1 MPLYYQLKEH
11 IKDAILRGQYKPNDK
26 LPTEEELCQQLS
38 ISRPVVRQA
47 YDELIKEGL
56 IGRKK
61 GSGTYVKQQANKD
74 SLFYD
79 FVSFSF
85 EKNIDDL
92 AKNSKIVKIDRII
105 DEKINMRLNIPAQN
119 EVLHVVRVIH
129 DMERPEAIIESYI
142 PCLYFSHL
150 ENYIFMSIDKAILDV
165 IETMYG
171 IYIQKANRILTAMRI
186 TKEKADF
193 LHCYEGSIVFEIET
207 KYQDGFGRIVILE
220 YVTHL
225 NQKKKIALDINRK

>member
-1 MPLYYQLKEH
+1 MLP
-11 IKDAILRGQYKPNDK
+11 RG
-26 LPTEEELCQQLS
+26 S
-38 ISRPVVRQA
+38 
-47 YDELIKEGL
+47 
-56 IGRKK
+56 
-61 GSGTYVKQQANKD
+61 
-74 SLFYD
+74 
-79 FVSFSF
+79 
-85 EKNIDDL
+85 
-92 AKNSKIVKIDRII
+92 
-105 DEKINMRLNIPAQN
+105 
-119 EVLHVVRVIH
+119 
-129 DMERPEAIIESYI
+129 
-142 PCLYFSHL
+142 